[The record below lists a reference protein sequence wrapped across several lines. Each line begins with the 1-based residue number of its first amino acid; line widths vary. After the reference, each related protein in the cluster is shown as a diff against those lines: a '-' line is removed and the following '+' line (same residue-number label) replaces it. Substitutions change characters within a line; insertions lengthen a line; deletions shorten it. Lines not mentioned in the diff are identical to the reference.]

1 MADIN
6 DFFKE
11 IAVPEFLIAYL
22 GSNEWFKV
30 VGKLKEIIK
39 NSGVKFV
46 QHSSG
51 RNLICNGQVYVGKD
65 CVIGDNVVI
74 DGPSYI
80 DDGVELAT
88 GCYVRAGSVISNECS
103 VGHAAEIKN
112 SIMMEKSK
120 VSNHAFLGD
129 SILGKSGRLAGHSE
143 TGNRRFDQG
152 IVELSYKDGR
162 ISTGLDKF
170 GAIIGQGSRLGGGVT
185 VLPGT
190 AIGMNSFIST
200 GVVIGGYI
208 APNQFVSLDLNYK
221 IRDNKFIGELHSK
234 SKIYE

>member
-1 MADIN
+1 MIN

-11 IAVPEFLIAYL
+11 IAVPKFLKGYF
-22 GSNEWFKV
+22 EHDDWFKV
-30 VGKLKEIIK
+30 VGKLKEIIQ
-39 NSGVKFV
+39 NSGVEFV
-46 QHSSG
+46 QLSSG
-51 RNLICNGQVYVGKD
+51 KNLICNGQVYIGKD
-65 CVIGDNVVI
+65 CAIGDNVVI

-80 DDGVELAT
+80 GNGVELTT
-88 GCYVRAGSVISNECS
+88 GCYIRAGSVISNECS

-143 TGNRRFDQG
+143 TGNRRFDQA
-152 IVELSYKDGR
+152 IIELSYKEKR

-185 VLPGT
+185 IFPGT
-190 AIGMNSFIST
+190 AIGMNSFISA
-200 GVVIGGYI
+200 GVIIGGFI
-208 APNQFVSLDLNYK
+208 APNQFVNLDLNYK
-221 IRDNKFIGELHSK
+221 IRDNNFTGELHSK